1 MIQLV
6 QMSLAGYSNRERTH
20 VPSLLYTPGM
30 CVVRTLLCDSL
41 WCQRRVSPTQN
52 VVSTYVSLSLSCPLS
67 SGRQWQTVILPG
79 FPSRC
84 ILLLSCESSHLSTL
98 EGTTP
103 LGGSYLFVLATSA
116 SLLVLVM
123 KKNEQQ
129 VDVFTF

>member
-41 WCQRRVSPTQN
+41 WCQKTGVSHTKRC
-52 VVSTYVSLSLSCPLS
+52 VHICLSLSLMSLI
-67 SGRQWQTVILPG
+67 QWQAVQAVILPG

-116 SLLVLVM
+116 SLLVLVL
-123 KKNEQQ
+123 KKK
-129 VDVFTF
+129 